1 MIPNHIKNN
10 LPWART
16 LLILTVALIF
26 AGSSVPSKNIP
37 GIFSLTP
44 DKLIHCAE
52 YAVLGFFL
60 FHWLRLEF
68 ISSTSERLNLSTF
81 FIGSLIGIA
90 DENYQRLTPGRT
102 PNFWDWVLDSIGVL
116 LVILLMTYLL
126 RRSTNR
132 KGSTNGA
139 SSRS

>member
-1 MIPNHIKNN
+1 MNIQPIKTN
-10 LPWART
+10 LPWARIGVVFVVT
-16 LLILTVALIF
+16 IIF
-26 AGSSVPSKNIP
+26 AGSSIPSKNIP

-68 ISSTSERLNLSTF
+68 TSLTPVKINIITF
-81 FIGSLIGIA
+81 FIGSIIGIA

-102 PNFWDWVLDSIGVL
+102 PNVWDWVLDSAGVL
-116 LVILLMTYLL
+116 LIIVFMHYL
-126 RRSTNR
+126 TR
-132 KGSTNGA
+132 KKSLK
-139 SSRS
+139 

>member
-1 MIPNHIKNN
+1 MNIQSIKTS

-16 LLILTVALIF
+16 GVFFVVAIIF
-26 AGSSVPSKNIP
+26 AGSSIPSKNIP

-60 FHWLRLEF
+60 YHWLRLEF
-68 ISSTSERLNLSTF
+68 PSYTPGKISTITF
-81 FIGSLIGIA
+81 FIGSIIGIA

-102 PNFWDWVLDSIGVL
+102 PNFWDWVLDSVGVL
-116 LVILLMTYLL
+116 LIIIVMNYIT
-126 RRSTNR
+126 RV
-132 KGSTNGA
+132 K
-139 SSRS
+139 SSD